1 MGILTM
7 TSQTQ
12 ARRSEMK
19 EASLKGIEAGHN
31 RHRGATDLD
40 QTKGLRRNKDL
51 ATQHPVNHCDRQKAS
66 SLI

>member
-12 ARRSEMK
+12 TRRSEMI
-19 EASLKGIEAGHN
+19 EASLKAVEAGHN

-40 QTKGLRRNKDL
+40 QAKRLRTNKDL
-51 ATQHPVNHCDRQKAS
+51 APRHPINDCDRRMAS
-66 SLI
+66 SLT